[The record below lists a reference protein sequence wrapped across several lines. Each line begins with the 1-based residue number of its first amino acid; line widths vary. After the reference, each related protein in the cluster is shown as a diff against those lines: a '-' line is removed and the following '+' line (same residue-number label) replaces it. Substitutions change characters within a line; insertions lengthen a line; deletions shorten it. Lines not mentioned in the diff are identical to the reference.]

1 MHHDDADDLDVENRL
16 VVLVHFDLGDPLH
29 DVNARLDAPEDCVF
43 VVEPR
48 RGDGGDEELRA
59 VGVLAR
65 ISHREHARAIVDVD
79 EVFTSSSDSSMWG
92 DFFKAYDQFQ
102 LKSAYDSHPQPSI
115 LPYRADTLY
124 RLTLL
129 AARVHRAVRWPPA
142 WRWHQRTRLQ

>member
-59 VGVLAR
+59 VGAR
-65 ISHREHARAIVDVD
+65 PSVRHRECVGTVVAQRSMELILELVPPDGRPSGAIPERVTGLDHEILDDAVEEHSVVVPVRRMRREVLDRLRA
-79 EVFTSSSDSSMWG
+79 
-92 DFFKAYDQFQ
+92 
-102 LKSAYDSHPQPSI
+102 
-115 LPYRADTLY
+115 
-124 RLTLL
+124 LL
-129 AARVHRAVRWPPA
+129 GE
-142 WRWHQRTRLQ
+142 